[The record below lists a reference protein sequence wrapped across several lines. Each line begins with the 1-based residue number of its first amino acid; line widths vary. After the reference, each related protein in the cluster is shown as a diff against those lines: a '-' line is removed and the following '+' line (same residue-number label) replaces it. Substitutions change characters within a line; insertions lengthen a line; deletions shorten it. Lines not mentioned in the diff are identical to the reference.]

1 MTEMAAKKTEN
12 KAEETENKAEETAP
26 VEEKPVFF
34 ADQVPSEVANPSVY
48 PASE

>member
-1 MTEMAAKKTEN
+1 MAAKKTEN
-12 KAEETENKAEETAP
+12 KTENKAEETAP

-48 PASE
+48 PAYD